1 MGKYQRYSIAPR
13 LPHELK
19 PIWRGIGCILIV
31 VVPLMAYGLTAL
43 LTQPIIA
50 TGLVPYQLLG
60 YVQFPV
66 WVFKYKISQ
75 TFAAFFGSFNHL
87 WLSII
92 IFFVLV
98 IILAGIISL
107 TYTWLYQ
114 NIGPARYTPV
124 DAPPSK
130 HKAKRYTR

>member
-13 LPHELK
+13 PPHELK

-31 VVPLMAYGLTAL
+31 GVPLLAYGLTAL

-60 YVQFPV
+60 YMQFPV
-66 WVFKYKISQ
+66 WVFKYKISH
-75 TFAAFFGSFNHL
+75 TMAVFLGSFNHP

-92 IFFVLV
+92 IFFVMV
-98 IILAGIISL
+98 IILAGIISI

-114 NIGPARYTPV
+114 NVGPARYTPV